1 MPDMAGKTGRLRRVL
16 AAALGLACALQA
28 QAWSGHTLCTE
39 QALSMLPEVR
49 AAQVRAESLARFVS
63 AEAPRLEPL
72 LAAHETWARTNLPD
86 YPPRPDSLAFKAEP
100 GADVLPAVPRFL
112 QALRLNGESR
122 LKLFLQLRPGQ
133 VRDGQPRMPWVD
145 ITALRSG
152 SAARENTYVLLA
164 EDETVAALDV
174 IATASN
180 EPDYGLD
187 IGLFA
192 DNGTAQGQ
200 RYGYGR
206 QPFGSPNVDYSSQ
219 APFHMGFFHESGIV
233 NAAAA
238 FLKRTHPEARVA
250 LFSALSRHAFATGH
264 DYWGWR
270 FAGWALHYVQDLTQ
284 PYHARV
290 LPGLSTARMLWINTL
305 DMIGLHGAKNDAI
318 NLVTNRHIVL
328 ENYQSRRLTGALERR
343 ELADPLLA
351 ALRDTARDTEHHVFG
366 PSSLRQVVSAESAAT
381 ADALDAQIARSFPA
395 RYVADPAQPLG
406 NDADQLNFAQIAQAA
421 PAAERA
427 ALEQQLAT
435 LLARYGR
442 HSRALLRTLLAPR

>member
-1 MPDMAGKTGRLRRVL
+1 MNGLLHR
-16 AAALGLACALQA
+16 ALVIAFGLACGLDA
-28 QAWSGHTLCTE
+28 QAWSGHALCTG
-39 QALSMLPEVR
+39 QALASMPEVA
-49 AAQVRAESLARFVS
+49 AAQVRAESLEHFVA
-63 AEAPRLEPL
+63 AEAPRLEAL
-72 LAAHETWARTNLPD
+72 LAEQERWARANLPA
-86 YPPRPDSLAFKAEP
+86 YPARPDMLAFEARPAE
-100 GADVLPAVPRFL
+100 GQPAVPRFL

-122 LKLFLQLRPGQ
+122 LKLFLQLPPGTAP
-133 VRDGQPRMPWVD
+133 DGRARMPWVD
-145 ITALRSG
+145 ITALKSG
-152 SAARENTYVLLA
+152 SAARTNTYVLLA
-164 EDETVAALDV
+164 EGERVAALDV
-174 IATASN
+174 IATASA

-200 RYGYGR
+200 RFGFGR
-206 QPFGSPNVDYSSQ
+206 QPFGSPSVDYSSQ

-233 NAAAA
+233 SAAAP
-238 FLKRTHPEARVA
+238 FLRRTHPESRVA

-270 FAGWALHYVQDLTQ
+270 FAGWAMHYVQDLTQ

-305 DMIGLHGAKNDAI
+305 DLIGLHGAKADAI

-328 ENYQSRRLTGALERR
+328 ENYQLRRIGRALERHDG
-343 ELADPLLA
+343 ADPLLA
-351 ALRDTARDTEHHVFG
+351 ALRDTSHDSDAQPLGVG
-366 PSSLRQVVSAESAAT
+366 SLRAVVSAEAADV
-381 ADALDAQIARSFPA
+381 ADALDAQIERSFPP

-406 NDADQLNFAQIAQAA
+406 NDADLLDFEQIAQAA

-427 ALEQQLAT
+427 AFEQQLST